1 MPKVSAPVTSVKESS
16 LDIDVQVAL
25 IQALI
30 PLGLAAVEDLLQQEV
45 RQLAGTRY
53 ARKTA
58 DISCRRWGQH
68 PGSVYLADQQ
78 LPLQVPRV
86 RDVAQDQEVA
96 LASYQ
101 VLQQPRAL
109 DEGLLLRLLRGLS
122 SRDYEACAEAVP
134 SAFGLSKSTVS
145 RRYVR
150 ATAAKLA
157 QFQQRSLQALDLVAL
172 FIDGK
177 SFAEEEMIIVLGV
190 TVDGRKIPLDF
201 IQAATENERV
211 SRQLIQRLIDRGL
224 SYEQGL
230 LVVLDGSKGLYAAV
244 TKALAGYVVVQ
255 RCQWH
260 KRENILSHL
269 PKSQQ
274 ATIRR
279 QLQEAYAIEDET
291 QAKAA
296 LQRMAPKLQL
306 VNQSAATSL
315 AEGLEETLTLNR
327 LGLAALL
334 KDSFRTTNCLESIN
348 SLVEQRTQNVKRW
361 TSSNQRYRWLAA
373 ALIDIEPRLHR
384 VKGYRHLPL
393 LRKALQKELELEQQA
408 NVA

>member
-58 DISCRRWGQH
+58 DISCRRWGQQ

-101 VLQQPRAL
+101 ALQQPRAL

-230 LVVLDGSKGLYAAV
+230 LVVLDGIRGSMPPSPKPWPAMSWSSVASGTNARISFLTCPSLSRLPSVDNSKRPMPSKTRLRPKPRFSGWHRNYSWSTSPPPPVWL
-244 TKALAGYVVVQ
+244 KA
-255 RCQWH
+255 W
-260 KRENILSHL
+260 KK
-269 PKSQQ
+269 P
-274 ATIRR
+274 
-279 QLQEAYAIEDET
+279 
-291 QAKAA
+291 
-296 LQRMAPKLQL
+296 
-306 VNQSAATSL
+306 
-315 AEGLEETLTLNR
+315 
-327 LGLAALL
+327 
-334 KDSFRTTNCLESIN
+334 
-348 SLVEQRTQNVKRW
+348 
-361 TSSNQRYRWLAA
+361 
-373 ALIDIEPRLHR
+373 
-384 VKGYRHLPL
+384 
-393 LRKALQKELELEQQA
+393 
-408 NVA
+408 

>member
-58 DISCRRWGQH
+58 DISCRRWGQQ

-101 VLQQPRAL
+101 ALQQPRAL
-109 DEGLLLRLLRGLS
+109 DEGVLLRLLRGLS

-157 QFQQRSLQALDLVAL
+157 QFQQRSLQALDLLAL

-177 SFAEEEMIIVLGV
+177 SFADEEIIIALGV
-190 TVDGRKIPLDF
+190 TLDGQKIPLGF
-201 IQAATENERV
+201 VQAA
-211 SRQLIQRLIDRGL
+211 
-224 SYEQGL
+224 
-230 LVVLDGSKGLYAAV
+230 
-244 TKALAGYVVVQ
+244 TKALA
-255 RCQWH
+255 
-260 KRENILSHL
+260 
-269 PKSQQ
+269 
-274 ATIRR
+274 
-279 QLQEAYAIEDET
+279 
-291 QAKAA
+291 A
-296 LQRMAPKLQL
+296 LKPSLELM
-306 VNQSAATSL
+306 NQSALHSL
-315 AEGLEETLTLNR
+315 EEGLEETLTLHR
-327 LGLAALL
+327 LGLTPML
-334 KDSFRTTNCLESIN
+334 KNSFRTTNCIENVN
-348 SLVEQRTQNVKRW
+348 SLLEQLTHNVRRW
-361 TSSNQRYRWLAA
+361 TNSLQRHRWVAT
-373 ALIDIEPRLHR
+373 ALLDIEPRLRR
-384 VKGYRHLPL
+384 VKGYRHLPM
-393 LRKALQKELELEQQA
+393 LRQAIQVELGIKQLA
-408 NVA
+408 MTG

>member
-58 DISCRRWGQH
+58 DISCRRWGQQ

-101 VLQQPRAL
+101 ALQQPRAL

-244 TKALAGYVVVQ
+244 TKALAGYVVVHSVASGTNA
-255 RCQWH
+255 RISFLTCPSLSRLPSVDNSKRPMPSKTRLRPKPRFSGWH
-260 KRENILSHL
+260 RNYSWSTSPPPPVWL
-269 PKSQQ
+269 
-274 ATIRR
+274 
-279 QLQEAYAIEDET
+279 
-291 QAKAA
+291 KAWKK
-296 LQRMAPKLQL
+296 P
-306 VNQSAATSL
+306 
-315 AEGLEETLTLNR
+315 
-327 LGLAALL
+327 
-334 KDSFRTTNCLESIN
+334 
-348 SLVEQRTQNVKRW
+348 
-361 TSSNQRYRWLAA
+361 
-373 ALIDIEPRLHR
+373 
-384 VKGYRHLPL
+384 
-393 LRKALQKELELEQQA
+393 
-408 NVA
+408 